1 MTITALQFCRDW
13 KQEIFLHDTTSSDE
27 STTVCRW
34 CASNSAS
41 SSGQC
46 WSKLRFGVHSVSN
59 IFLEKFQKGFFPFHW
74 NCKLNGALNFL
85 IAIVQSHKKIKIYSL
100 TIWFSHFFP
109 VTTLNEGYIYPPQ
122 SNVEKKINLFLK
134 SICVPTILIVHRQ
147 SKLYRHHSWC
157 ISLKID
163 HM

>member
-34 CASNSAS
+34 CVSNSAS

-74 NCKLNGALNFL
+74 NCKLNGYST
-85 IAIVQSHKKIKIYSL
+85 VTQKIKIYSL
-100 TIWFSHFFP
+100 TIWFSHFYP

-122 SNVEKKINLFLK
+122 SNVEKKIFIFEK
-134 SICVPTILIVHRQ
+134 YSYSAQAV
-147 SKLYRHHSWC
+147 
-157 ISLKID
+157 
-163 HM
+163 

>member
-13 KQEIFLHDTTSSDE
+13 KQEIFLHHDTTSSDE

-85 IAIVQSHKKIKIYSL
+85 IAIVQSHKKYFTVL
-100 TIWFSHFFP
+100 TICKPFYT

-122 SNVEKKINLFLK
+122 SNVEKKIFIFEK
-134 SICVPTILIVHRQ
+134 YS
-147 SKLYRHHSWC
+147 YRAQAV
-157 ISLKID
+157 
-163 HM
+163 